1 MANDINMVVLVG
13 RLTRDPEMRYT
24 NSGVAVCKFS
34 LAVNRRKRSGDSWSD
49 EVSFFDISLWGK
61 QAESLNNYL
70 VKGKQVAIQGE
81 LRQSRWE
88 QDGQKR
94 SRIEVVANN
103 IQLLGDPSGGS
114 SGGGRPA
121 AQNNRP
127 QYQQSSSPGYQRGGN
142 DSGYNNNDYSGPEG
156 FDDDIPF

>member
-1 MANDINMVVLVG
+1 MANDMNMVVLVG

-24 NSGVAVCKFS
+24 SAGTAVCRFS

-49 EVSFFDISLWGK
+49 EVSYFDVTVWGR
-61 QAESLNNYL
+61 QAETLNNYL
-70 VKGKQVAIQGE
+70 VKGKQVAVNGE

-94 SRIEVVANN
+94 SRVEVVANN
-103 IQLLGDPSGGS
+103 VQLLGDPAGGASRPPQQNRS
-114 SGGGRPA
+114 S
-121 AQNNRP
+121 
-127 QYQQSSSPGYQRGGN
+127 YQQQAPQQRNSYDNGPKH
-142 DSGYNNNDYSGPEG
+142 DYSSGPEG

>member
-24 NSGVAVCKFS
+24 NSGTALCKFS
-34 LAVNRRKRSGDSWSD
+34 LAVNRRKRSGDNNWTE
-49 EVSFFDISLWGK
+49 EVSFFDVLLWGR
-61 QAESLNNYL
+61 QAETLNNYL
-70 VKGKQVAIQGE
+70 TKGKQVAVNGE
-81 LRQSRWE
+81 LRQNRWE

-103 IQLLGDPSGGS
+103 VQLLGSPSQ
-114 SGGGRPA
+114 GGGA
-121 AQNNRP
+121 GKSVQQNNPSHAQQTESNYTQKP
-127 QYQQSSSPGYQRGGN
+127 QKNEYAP
-142 DSGYNNNDYSGPEG
+142 GPEG